1 MENWLAESPQ
11 LVIVGGPN
19 GSGKTTLALEY
30 TDELALPYIGAD
42 AIAAALNPANPA
54 ATQIAAARKFIRS
67 IEKHISQKKS
77 FVCESTL
84 SGLTMQ
90 NFFASAREAGYA
102 ISIAF
107 LFVDSPDVCLAR
119 VAERVRAGGHNV
131 PETDIRRRFG
141 RSIRNFWTIY
151 RELADK
157 WVLLYNGLTT
167 LQDIAVGAGTQ
178 TVVRDPELFSNFL
191 AHVGKS
197 Q

>member
-1 MENWLAESPQ
+1 MAESPQ

-19 GSGKTTLALEY
+19 GSGKTTVALEY
-30 TDELALPYIGAD
+30 SDELALPYIGAD
-42 AIAAALNPANPA
+42 AIAAALNPPDPA
-54 ATQIAAARKFIRS
+54 SAQTAAAREFIRS
-67 IEKHISQKKS
+67 IEEHISQKKS

-90 NFFASAREAGYA
+90 NFVASAREAGYA

-107 LFVDSPDVCLAR
+107 LFVDSADVCVAR

-131 PETDIRRRFG
+131 PESDIRRRFE

-151 RELADK
+151 RELADN
-157 WVLLYNGLTT
+157 WVLLYNGLTA

-178 TVVRDPELFSNFL
+178 TAVRDSELFSTFL
-191 AHVGKS
+191 AHVGEL